1 MSSPDRAAAKPA
13 KSPAKKPKAA
23 ATKSAATKPAATKSA
38 ATKAPASKAAV
49 TKAAPV
55 KVAPVKAARKA
66 AASGE
71 PSSQDKAA
79 FLKAMSKGIEPG
91 TDAARTVARK
101 SGKKGEATAPAAAAP
116 EAPKVEVLRR
126 IPAPV
131 KVVDTPE
138 SAHALEFAARIE
150 KMVETSDLQTLQPHA
165 QQALIAALCKL
176 YAANTEAGERYPALG
191 QRSAVSATDVMI
203 LCGALLKA
211 VDLQVF
217 ELGMWQSW
225 SST

>member
-1 MSSPDRAAAKPA
+1 MSSPERAAAKPA
-13 KSPAKKPKAA
+13 KSPAKKPKATA
-23 ATKSAATKPAATKSA
+23 AKAPAAKAA
-38 ATKAPASKAAV
+38 ATKAAA
-49 TKAAPV
+49 TKAAPA
-55 KVAPVKAARKA
+55 KRTPKA
-66 AASGE
+66 AAGE

-79 FLKAMSKGIEPG
+79 FLKAMSKGIQPG

-101 SGKKGEATAPAAAAP
+101 SGKKAESAKPAAPAQ

-131 KVVDTPE
+131 KVVDTPQ
-138 SAHALEFAARIE
+138 SAQALELAARIE
-150 KMVETSDLQTLQPHA
+150 KMVETGDLQTIQPHA

-176 YAANTEAGERYPALG
+176 YAANTEAGDRYPVLG

-203 LCGALLKA
+203 VCGALLKA

-225 SST
+225 SSS

>member
-23 ATKSAATKPAATKSA
+23 ATKAAATKSA
-38 ATKAPASKAAV
+38 ATKAAPV
-49 TKAAPV
+49 KAAPV
-55 KVAPVKAARKA
+55 KRARKA

-79 FLKAMSKGIEPG
+79 FLKALSKGIAPG

-101 SGKKGEATAPAAAAP
+101 SGKKGEAAAPAAAAP

-150 KMVETSDLQTLQPHA
+150 KMVETGDLQTLQPHA

>member
-23 ATKSAATKPAATKSA
+23 AAAAKPAATKPAAA
-38 ATKAPASKAAV
+38 
-49 TKAAPV
+49 KAAPV
-55 KVAPVKAARKA
+55 KAAPVKRARKA

-79 FLKAMSKGIEPG
+79 FLKAMSKGIAPG

-101 SGKKGEATAPAAAAP
+101 SGKKGEAATPAAAAP

-131 KVVDTPE
+131 KVIDTPE
-138 SAHALEFAARIE
+138 SANALEFAARIE
-150 KMVETSDLQTLQPHA
+150 KMVETGELQTLQPHA

>member
-13 KSPAKKPKAA
+13 KSPAKKPKVAATKAA
-23 ATKSAATKPAATKSA
+23 ATKAAA
-38 ATKAPASKAAV
+38 

-55 KVAPVKAARKA
+55 KAAPVKGSRKA
-66 AASGE
+66 AGSGE

-79 FLKAMSKGIEPG
+79 FLKALSKGIAPG

-101 SGKKGEATAPAAAAP
+101 SGKKGEAAAPAAAAP

-150 KMVETSDLQTLQPHA
+150 KMVETGDLQTLQPHA

>member
-1 MSSPDRAAAKPA
+1 MSSPDRAAAKSA

-23 ATKSAATKPAATKSA
+23 ATKAA
-38 ATKAPASKAAV
+38 ATKAAAPA
-49 TKAAPV
+49 KAAPV
-55 KVAPVKAARKA
+55 KRARKA
-66 AASGE
+66 DAGE

-79 FLKAMSKGIEPG
+79 FLKALSKGIAPG

-101 SGKKGEATAPAAAAP
+101 SGKKGEAAAPAAAAP
-116 EAPKVEVLRR
+116 AAPKVEVLRR

-150 KMVETSDLQTLQPHA
+150 KMVETGDLQTLQPHA

>member
-1 MSSPDRAAAKPA
+1 MSSPDRATAKPA
-13 KSPAKKPKAA
+13 KSPAKKPKVAATKAA
-23 ATKSAATKPAATKSA
+23 ATKSAATKAA
-38 ATKAPASKAAV
+38 PV
-49 TKAAPV
+49 KAAPV
-55 KVAPVKAARKA
+55 KRARKA
-66 AASGE
+66 AGSGE

-101 SGKKGEATAPAAAAP
+101 SGKKGEAAAPAAAAP

-150 KMVETSDLQTLQPHA
+150 KMVETGDLQTLQPHA

>member
-13 KSPAKKPKAA
+13 KSPAKKPKVAATKAA
-23 ATKSAATKPAATKSA
+23 ATKSAATKSAATKSA
-38 ATKAPASKAAV
+38 ATKAAAV
-49 TKAAPV
+49 KAAPV
-55 KVAPVKAARKA
+55 KRARKA
-66 AASGE
+66 DAGE

-79 FLKAMSKGIEPG
+79 FLKALSKGIAPG

-101 SGKKGEATAPAAAAP
+101 SGKKGEAAAPAAAAP

-150 KMVETSDLQTLQPHA
+150 KMVETGDLQTLQPHA

>member
-13 KSPAKKPKAA
+13 KSPAKKPKVA
-23 ATKSAATKPAATKSA
+23 ATKSAATKSA
-38 ATKAPASKAAV
+38 ATKAAPV
-49 TKAAPV
+49 KAAPV
-55 KVAPVKAARKA
+55 KRARKA
-66 AASGE
+66 DAGE

-79 FLKAMSKGIEPG
+79 FLKALSKGIAPG

-101 SGKKGEATAPAAAAP
+101 SGKKGEAAAPAAAAP

-150 KMVETSDLQTLQPHA
+150 KMVENGDLQTLQPHA

>member
-1 MSSPDRAAAKPA
+1 MSSPDRAAAKSA
-13 KSPAKKPKAA
+13 KSPAKKPKV
-23 ATKSAATKPAATKSA
+23 AATKSA
-38 ATKAPASKAAV
+38 ATKAAA

-55 KVAPVKAARKA
+55 KAAPANGSRKA
-66 AASGE
+66 GGSGE

-79 FLKAMSKGIEPG
+79 FLKALSKGIAPG

-101 SGKKGEATAPAAAAP
+101 SGKKGEAAAPAAAAP

-150 KMVETSDLQTLQPHA
+150 KMVETGDLQTLQPHA